1 LIGERH
7 HACRHAA
14 AMTPAG
20 DLGEG
25 IAAWIERRPPSYAP
39 PLSRGKPRA
48 GIRADP
54 RAAAFYHIFLAGAVV
69 I

>member
-1 LIGERH
+1 
-7 HACRHAA
+7 
-14 AMTPAG
+14 MTPAG